1 MRIFLECSEYPPGP
15 HGGIGT
21 LIQLLARG
29 LVRSGHQVKVGG
41 IYSPDYPAP
50 DREVDE
56 GVEVFRF
63 REAHGRFSWVPARVR
78 FFRVLSRWSRAGEV
92 DLIEVPDYGAPA
104 AGWPSLPVP
113 VIARLSGS
121 ASFFAAEMGWTLKR
135 EFYLELASLRRAD
148 FWCSES
154 EYMAA
159 KTRELYKLRSAP
171 SAIIY
176 NPVTLPE
183 LTPECDRCRRRV
195 VFAGTL
201 TEKKGIIPLIEAWSR
216 VHAASPEAEL
226 HIWGKDTRTEERGS
240 MKELLL
246 SRLSGGA
253 AASVRFHGQVP
264 LDELLDQFH
273 TARLAVLPSYAEG
286 FALTPLHAMAAACPT
301 VYTRR
306 GSGPELIEDERH
318 GLLIDPARPDEI
330 AEAILRLLRD
340 DELADRL
347 GRAGRRHVEENFS
360 LDTLIKQNERFYE
373 DCLRRFDA
381 RAASRSIA
389 S

>member
-1 MRIFLECSEYPPGP
+1 
-15 HGGIGT
+15 
-21 LIQLLARG
+21 LIQLLARN
-29 LVRSGHQVKVGG
+29 LVRAGHRVRVVG

-56 GVEVFRF
+56 GVEVYRF
-63 REAHGRFSWVPARVR
+63 REASGRFSWVPARIR
-78 FFRVLSRWSRAGEV
+78 LFRLLSRWSRAGEV

-121 ASFFAAEMGWTLKR
+121 SSFFAKEMGQALKR
-135 EFYLELASLRRAD
+135 LFYLELASLRRAD

-154 EYMAA
+154 QHMAEE
-159 KTRELYKLRSAP
+159 TRELYKLRNPP

-176 NPVTLPE
+176 NPVELPE
-183 LTPECDRCRRRV
+183 LTPGSLRKPNRV

-201 TEKKGIIPLIEAWSR
+201 TKKKGIFPLIESWSQ
-216 VHAASPEAEL
+216 VHAARPESEL
-226 HIWGKDTRTEERGS
+226 HIWGKDTETKDGGS
-240 MKELLL
+240 MQDDLQ
-246 SRLSGGA
+246 SRLTGPVSE
-253 AASVRFHGQVP
+253 SVHFHGHVP
-264 LDELLDQFH
+264 LDELLTEFQ
-273 TARLAVLPSYAEG
+273 TARLVVLPSFAEG
-286 FALTPLHAMAAACPT
+286 FALTPLHAMAAGCPT
-301 VYTRR
+301 VYTSR
-306 GSGPELIEDERH
+306 GSGPESIQDGEN

-330 AEAILRLLRD
+330 AKAILRLLRD

-360 LDTLIKQNERFYE
+360 LGTLIKQNERFYE

>member
-1 MRIFLECSEYPPGP
+1 VKIFFGCSEYPPGP

-21 LIQLLARG
+21 LVQLLARG
-29 LVRSGHQVKVGG
+29 LVRAGHHVKVGG
-41 IYSPDYPAP
+41 IYSAHYPAP

-63 REAHGRFSWVPARVR
+63 REPPGRFSWVPARVR
-78 FFRVLSRWSRAGEV
+78 FFRRLSLWIRAGEI
-92 DLIEVPDYGAPA
+92 DLVEVPDYGAPA
-104 AGWPSLPVP
+104 AAWPSLPVP
-113 VIARLSGS
+113 IVTRLSGS
-121 ASFFAAEMGWTLKR
+121 SSFFAAEMGRPLKR
-135 EFYLELASLRRAD
+135 HFYLELASLRRAD

-154 EYMAA
+154 RYMAA
-159 KTRELYKLRSAP
+159 KTRQLYKLRTP
-171 SAIIY
+171 PDAIIY
-176 NPVTLPE
+176 NPVAVPPPRPDLP
-183 LTPECDRCRRRV
+183 RSRHRV

-201 TEKKGIIPLIEAWSR
+201 TEKKGIVPLIECWPQ
-216 VHAASPEAEL
+216 VHAACPDAEL
-226 HIWGKDTRTEERGS
+226 HVWGKDTCSEDGRS
-240 MKELLL
+240 MLEDLKN
-246 SRLSGGA
+246 RLSGA
-253 AASVRFHGQVP
+253 AGDNVHFHGHVP
-264 LDELLDQFH
+264 LDELLVEFH

-286 FALTPLHAMAAACPT
+286 FALTPLHAMAAGCPT

-318 GLLIDPARPDEI
+318 GLLIDPAQPDEI
-330 AEAILRLLRD
+330 AEAIVRLLRD

-360 LDTLIKQNERFYE
+360 LDTLIRQNERFYE